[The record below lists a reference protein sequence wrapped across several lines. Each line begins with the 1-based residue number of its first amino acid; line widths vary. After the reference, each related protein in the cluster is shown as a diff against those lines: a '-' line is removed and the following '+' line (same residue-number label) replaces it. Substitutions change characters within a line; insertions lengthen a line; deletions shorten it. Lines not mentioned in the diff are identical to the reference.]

1 MTATAGALPVSQLRD
16 EIFDRMDELSPA
28 EKKVARSLLAN
39 YPAAG
44 LASAAALARGR
55 RAFSPAETA
64 RTNASQIEAIAVTA
78 RTIRRA
84 SDRSDGQSA
93 RASASAVTCASVV

>member
-1 MTATAGALPVSQLRD
+1 MRD

-44 LASAAALARGR
+44 LASAATLANGGGHEQADGAAAAGPARVSAAIPSSR
-55 RAFSPAETA
+55 SACAQRSP
-64 RTNASQIEAIAVTA
+64 
-78 RTIRRA
+78 
-84 SDRSDGQSA
+84 RS
-93 RASASAVTCASVV
+93 